1 MTARC
6 TLADALIESIEGSFR
21 MFQTTGSDVGSK
33 NDAPV
38 VTVMYAIPGLEH
50 GTIARHRCVA

>member
-6 TLADALIESIEGSFR
+6 TLADALIESIEGSFW
-21 MFQTTGSDVGSK
+21 MFQTTGSDVGAK

-38 VTVMYAIPGLEH
+38 VAVMYAISRFEH

>member
-21 MFQTTGSDVGSK
+21 MFQTTGSDVGAK
-33 NDAPV
+33 NDTSV
-38 VTVMYAIPGLEH
+38 VAVMYAIPGLQ
-50 GTIARHRCVA
+50 HRTKAGHRAIN

>member
-6 TLADALIESIEGSFR
+6 TLADALIEDIEGLLG
-21 MFQTTGSDVGSK
+21 MLQTTGSDVGSK
-33 NDAPV
+33 NDTSIVA
-38 VTVMYAIPGLEH
+38 VMYAIPGLEH

>member
-38 VTVMYAIPGLEH
+38 VAVMYAIPGLQH
-50 GTIARHRCVA
+50 RTIARHRAIN

>member
-6 TLADALIESIEGSFR
+6 TLADALIEDIEGLFR

-38 VTVMYAIPGLEH
+38 VAVMYAIPGLQH
-50 GTIARHRCVA
+50 WTMARHRCVA

>member
-6 TLADALIESIEGSFR
+6 TLADALIESIEGSFW
-21 MFQTTGSDVGSK
+21 MFQTTGSDVGAK
-33 NDAPV
+33 NDTSV
-38 VTVMYAIPGLEH
+38 VAVMYAIPGLEH